1 MHVLPCPSPAPLPP
15 PPLQGLPFRAFA
27 ERMGTKVMP
36 VMQAARE
43 AERSHKVASRRA
55 AEQAEVVVPLVPHV
69 LPFTRW

>member
-1 MHVLPCPSPAPLPP
+1 MCAFPAPLPCP
-15 PPLQGLPFRAFA
+15 PSPPLQGLPFRAFA
-27 ERMGTKVMP
+27 ERMGAKVVP

-43 AERSHKVASRRA
+43 AERSHKVTARRA